1 MLPFL
6 REKENKYLPTRTKIF
21 KYLLENNPCKYHKKK
36 NCFSSGYYDSDLNGK
51 NSNQELLLF
60 QKENER
66 NINLFH
72 NYIKFKSQFIEKSK
86 NNYLNFIKNEK
97 EKKYKINN
105 IRTLNNSKSLSLS
118 LFSNDQKNDSN
129 INSNYYNDFSKNVNK
144 YSYRLPKYGRYK
156 RSDITNPN
164 YFDNIIKTLVLKKN
178 TNILNYN
185 KNIYKR
191 KYPKRNYL
199 SFDNELPLPPGRIN
213 NLKYYNLGESKLKS
227 NPIVSPGNHFFSPY
241 FIENYN
247 KKKSEFIS

>member
-1 MLPFL
+1 MFPFL
-6 REKENKYLPTRTKIF
+6 REKENKYLSTRAKIF
-21 KYLLENNPCKYHKKK
+21 KNLFENNPYRYHKKK
-36 NCFSSGYYDSDLNGK
+36 NCFSSGYNDSESNGK

-72 NYIKFKSQFIEKSK
+72 NFIKCRSQFIEKNK

-97 EKKYKINN
+97 EKKNKINN

-118 LFSNDQKNDSN
+118 LFSIDQKNDSN
-129 INSNYYNDFSKNVNK
+129 INSNYYNDYSRNINK
-144 YSYRLPKYGRYK
+144 FSYRLPKYGKHK

-164 YFDNIIKTLVLKKN
+164 HFDNIMKTLLLKKN
-178 TNILNYN
+178 INILNYN
-185 KNIYKR
+185 NNNYKR

-199 SFDNELPLPPGRIN
+199 SFDDELPLPPGRIN

-247 KKKSEFIS
+247 KKKSELI